1 MNSGV
6 FILELLECKN
16 NIKELINR
24 MVQGVG
30 TEQTTEFLTLIIAA
44 LNKHKAEEQ

>member
-1 MNSGV
+1 M
-6 FILELLECKN
+6 ELLECKN
-16 NIKELINR
+16 KIKELINM
-24 MVQGVG
+24 MVNAIG